1 MAAPAGAGAGAAA
14 GGAILVYF
22 TGIDRKVYI
31 LTGKEGRYLTDKY
44 PADVSRI
51 EAFQTSDKRT
61 KEEAKS
67 FFSGKA
73 KEFEGQYRIRVNF
86 SQLTGEPGKFHT
98 KYVYL
103 PDKESKDFKYGIPK
117 GRVEPGE
124 SGLDA
129 AKREFQE
136 EVGVRMGSSMEI
148 EFLTKTRFDNYYI
161 YRHEV
166 PPTLIDDFNTK
177 LMDTQKI
184 RGNYGEMFHVQM
196 RSLDIIIAN
205 FDKFNSKSK
214 DALRAQFPRIFPA
227 AGGKRK
233 TRRTKRNR
241 KNRSIRRARR
251 A

>member
-1 MAAPAGAGAGAAA
+1 MATPASAAAGAA

-22 TGIDRKVYI
+22 TGVDGKVYV

-44 PADVSRI
+44 PADVARI
-51 EAFQTSDKRT
+51 EASQTSDKRT
-61 KEEAKS
+61 KEEAKR

-73 KEFEGQYRIRVNF
+73 KEFEGRYRIRVNF
-86 SQLTGEPGKFHT
+86 SQVTGEPGNFHT

-103 PDKESKDFKYGIPK
+103 PDKDSTDFRYGIPK

-124 SGLDA
+124 TGLDA

-136 EVGVRMGSSMEI
+136 EVGIRIDRHEEI
-148 EFLTKTRFDNYYI
+148 AFVTKTRFDNYDI

-166 PPTLIDDFNTK
+166 PRERIYEFNRLLTRTQ
-177 LMDTQKI
+177 DTR
-184 RGNYGEMFHVQM
+184 RGLNYGEMFDVQM
-196 RSLDIIIAN
+196 RPMDSIIAS
-205 FDKFNSKSK
+205 FHLFNSKSK
-214 DALRAQFPRIFPA
+214 DALRAQFPTIFPA

-241 KNRSIRRARR
+241 KNRSIRSARS
-251 A
+251 